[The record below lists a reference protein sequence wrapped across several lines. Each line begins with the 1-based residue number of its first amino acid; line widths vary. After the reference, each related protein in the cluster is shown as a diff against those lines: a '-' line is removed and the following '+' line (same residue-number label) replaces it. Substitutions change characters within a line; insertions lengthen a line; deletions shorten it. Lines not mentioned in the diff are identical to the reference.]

1 MAGSIDLNDL
11 FFFAQVVEKG
21 SFTKAARSL
30 GVPKSRLSRRIT
42 DLEVR
47 LGVRLLQR
55 TTRSLS
61 LTDIGA
67 RYYEQCQVMVAAA
80 RGAEQAVANLS
91 SEPRGHLRVSAPLSV
106 AQHDLGPY
114 IGRFLRQY
122 PLVRLELIVTN
133 RRVSLIEDGVD
144 VAVRVRTAEDQD
156 PNLVTRRLRPSP
168 AHLMASPELVA
179 GRTIE
184 HPDDLKELPLLGYG
198 SRVQPIHWNL
208 LGPGGERVTVEV
220 QAGFHAEDFVV
231 LKLAALDGAGVSLL
245 PTIVCWRELAEG
257 KLVRVLPQWSQKTG
271 ILHAVYPSSRGLAPA
286 VRAFIDFLVA
296 HTSNDPLA

>member
-1 MAGSIDLNDL
+1 MIDLNDL
-11 FFFAQVVEKG
+11 SFFAHVVEKG

-30 GVPKSRLSRRIT
+30 GVPKSRLSRRIA

-67 RYYEQCQVMVAAA
+67 RYYEQCQVMLAGA
-80 RGAEQAVANLS
+80 RSAEQVVTTLS
-91 SEPRGHLRVSAPLSV
+91 AEPRGHLRVSAPLSI

-114 IGRFLRQY
+114 LGEFIRRY

-133 RRVSLIEDGVD
+133 RRVSLIEEGVD
-144 VAVRVRTAEDQD
+144 VALRVRTAEDLD
-156 PNLVTRRLRPSP
+156 PNLVTRRLRVSP
-168 AHLMASPELVA
+168 ANLIASPELVA
-179 GRTIE
+179 GRSIE

-198 SRVQPIHWNL
+198 SRAQPIHWNL
-208 LGPGGERVTVEV
+208 FGPDREQVSLEV
-220 QAGFHAEDFVV
+220 QASFHAEDFFV
-231 LKLAALDGAGVSLL
+231 LKLAAMDGVGVTLL
-245 PTIVCWRELAEG
+245 PAIVCWRELAEG
-257 KLVRVLPQWSQKTG
+257 KLVRVLPKWSEKTG

-296 HTSNDPLA
+296 RITNDPLA